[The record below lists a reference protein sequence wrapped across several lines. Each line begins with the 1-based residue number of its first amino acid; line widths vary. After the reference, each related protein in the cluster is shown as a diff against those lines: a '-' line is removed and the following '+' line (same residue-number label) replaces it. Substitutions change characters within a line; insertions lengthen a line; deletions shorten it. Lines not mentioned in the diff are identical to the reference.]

1 MMNRK
6 MLKQAQQLQ
15 KRMEQMQE
23 EMETLT
29 VEGSAGGG
37 AVTAIVTGKMQVL
50 SITIDPDVVD
60 PDDVDLL
67 QDMVLAAVND
77 GLHKGRGDSEQT
89 DGLPHRRI
97 EDTGVDVGD
106 AFAHSHLASHSVQ
119 LDEQHRIILLRR
131 PGWEARRRAS
141 QAAGDRPQDGPATGV
156 PPYTNGG

>member
-1 MMNRK
+1 MNRR

-37 AVTAIVTGKMQVL
+37 AVTAVVTGKMHVL

-77 GLHKGRGDSEQT
+77 GL
-89 DGLPHRRI
+89 
-97 EDTGVDVGD
+97 
-106 AFAHSHLASHSVQ
+106 
-119 LDEQHRIILLRR
+119 
-131 PGWEARRRAS
+131 RRAEETVS
-141 QAAGDRPQDGPATGV
+141 KQMASLTGGLNI
-156 PPYTNGG
+156 PGLT

>member
-37 AVTAIVTGKMQVL
+37 AVTATVTGKMHVL

-77 GLHKGRGDSEQT
+77 GLRKAEEKVSKQMASLTG
-89 DGLPHRRI
+89 GLKI
-97 EDTGVDVGD
+97 
-106 AFAHSHLASHSVQ
+106 
-119 LDEQHRIILLRR
+119 
-131 PGWEARRRAS
+131 PGLM
-141 QAAGDRPQDGPATGV
+141 
-156 PPYTNGG
+156 

>member
-37 AVTAIVTGKMQVL
+37 AVTAVVTGKMHVL

-60 PDDVDLL
+60 PDDVELL

-77 GLHKGRGDSEQT
+77 GLRKAEETVSKQMASLTG
-89 DGLPHRRI
+89 GLKI
-97 EDTGVDVGD
+97 
-106 AFAHSHLASHSVQ
+106 
-119 LDEQHRIILLRR
+119 
-131 PGWEARRRAS
+131 PGLM
-141 QAAGDRPQDGPATGV
+141 
-156 PPYTNGG
+156 